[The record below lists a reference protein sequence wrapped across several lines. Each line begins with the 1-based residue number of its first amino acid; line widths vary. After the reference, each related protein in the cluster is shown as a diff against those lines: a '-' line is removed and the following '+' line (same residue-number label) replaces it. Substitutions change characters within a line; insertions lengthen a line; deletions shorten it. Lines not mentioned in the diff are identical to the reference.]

1 MTKAD
6 DVIVS
11 DKLISPMLSQVSEQ
25 RQLTGAFGTFFSG
38 SGSEICLRP
47 AELRIEAGASV
58 DLYTVLA
65 CGVQAAC
72 GVRLRRLRRLRWLR
86 RLGRARASSGPGGG

>member
-1 MTKAD
+1 VTKAD

-11 DKLISPMLSQVSEQ
+11 DKLISPMLPQVSEQ
-25 RQLTGAFGTFFSG
+25 KQLTGAFGTLFSG

-65 CGVQAAC
+65 CGV
-72 GVRLRRLRRLRWLR
+72 RLRRLRWLR

>member
-11 DKLISPMLSQVSEQ
+11 AKLISLTLSQVSEQ
-25 RQLTGAFGTFFSG
+25 RQLTGASGTLFSG

-58 DLYTVLA
+58 DLYTV
-65 CGVQAAC
+65 
-72 GVRLRRLRRLRWLR
+72 
-86 RLGRARASSGPGGG
+86 